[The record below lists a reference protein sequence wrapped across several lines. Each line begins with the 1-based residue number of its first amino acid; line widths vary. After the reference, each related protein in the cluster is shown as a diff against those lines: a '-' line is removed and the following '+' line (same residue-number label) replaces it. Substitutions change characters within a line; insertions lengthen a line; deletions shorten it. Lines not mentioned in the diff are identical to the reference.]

1 MVILSSAVTTL
12 LLLRNSWIPLHQ
24 SLNLVL
30 SLSNYPGS
38 GTMFFVSLFSLYITG
53 TDIVDI
59 SSVSGVTGSVLW
71 FDSLSL
77 VILNNPSISFN
88 ASIASVLCSTVLT
101 VCDFFTIPFLQGEP
115 DDTLLNIITL
125 DLAQVAT

>member
-38 GTMFFVSLFSLYITG
+38 GTIFFVSLFSLYITG